1 MSVKPIELELVEEY
15 ELLGEKRYRFR
26 VKGTSI
32 YLNVG
37 AESLDDAKQK
47 AINMIKEMKLDTI
60 LSKVMEQLGKPH

>member
-1 MSVKPIELELVEEY
+1 MKPIELELVEEY